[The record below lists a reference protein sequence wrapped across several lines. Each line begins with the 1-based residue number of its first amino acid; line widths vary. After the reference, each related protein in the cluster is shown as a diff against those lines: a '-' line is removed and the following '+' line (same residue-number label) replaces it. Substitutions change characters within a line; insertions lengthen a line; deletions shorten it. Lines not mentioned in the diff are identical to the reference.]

1 MSVFLK
7 SKQILLIEGPGAMIG
22 GAVVGGII
30 LAMIEGVSLG
40 LSRISGQMQLNEQ
53 SKLLFI
59 YLFLLNQKMRKFNF

>member
-1 MSVFLK
+1 
-7 SKQILLIEGPGAMIG
+7 MIG

-53 SKLLFI
+53 SKLREAFD
-59 YLFLLNQKMRKFNF
+59 FNKVYQMTDFFFFFKSSGTSKGC